1 MLSREESS
9 PLFSI
14 ILVWAKYKYDA
25 SNYRLKFSEV
35 LEFLNLVCRR
45 QDQVHLPLQLLLQ
58 ELKLLD
64 LTVVGY
70 DGADDDVK
78 LAIAA
83 LILLKQTMQIPE
95 VPIEPQMAQ
104 TLPPFTKNFHP
115 HLR

>member
-1 MLSREESS
+1 M
-9 PLFSI
+9 
-14 ILVWAKYKYDA
+14 
-25 SNYRLKFSEV
+25 
-35 LEFLNLVCRR
+35 EFNNRVCRP

-58 ELKLLD
+58 ELKLQD

-95 VPIEPQMAQ
+95 VQIEFQMAQ

>member
-1 MLSREESS
+1 MC
-9 PLFSI
+9 
-14 ILVWAKYKYDA
+14 VKYKYDV

-35 LEFLNLVCRR
+35 LEFNNRVCRP

-58 ELKLLD
+58 ELKLQD

-70 DGADDDVK
+70 DGADGDVK

-95 VPIEPQMAQ
+95 VQIEFQMAQ